1 MKFDYPPE
9 LLWLEAKTVC
19 YGGKSSIFPDLTEA
33 KAKAIRTMG
42 LDKLRQVMCEA
53 NESECK
59 ECTNENRI
67 DCLTKEGMPMDK

>member
-1 MKFDYPPE
+1 MKFEYPPE

-19 YGGKSSIFPDLTEA
+19 YGGTSDIFPDLTRD
-33 KAKAIRTMG
+33 KAIAIRNMG

-53 NESECK
+53 HEPDCK

-67 DCLTKEGMPMDK
+67 DCLTKEEPPMDK